1 MSDTDVARLYDANAE
16 DEWSRLDAR
25 RTEFAVTCRALDEH
39 LPRPPAKILDVGSGP
54 GRYAIRLAQ
63 RGYAVSLL
71 DLSQQC
77 LDLAAK
83 KAALGGVR
91 LDAMACGTATDLG
104 MFPAEYFDAVLL
116 LGPLYHLKS
125 VERRRQAVLE
135 AMRVARTGGLLISAY
150 LTRYS
155 VVRYAAKV
163 RPAQLSQAPAFIESI
178 LATGVG
184 NAGDGFLNSC
194 YCSDPTE
201 IRPFMDGLG
210 VDTVELIG
218 CEGVVAEV
226 EERLNDLSESD
237 FARWADLNYRLGR
250 RAELLAASAHILHI
264 GRRATASAAG
274 P

>member
-1 MSDTDVARLYDANAE
+1 MTDTDVARLYDENAE

-39 LPRPPAKILDVGSGP
+39 LPPPPAKILDVGSGP

-63 RGYAVSLL
+63 RGYAVSVL

-77 LDLAAK
+77 LDLAAT
-83 KAALGGVR
+83 KAALSGVGF
-91 LDAMACGTATDLG
+91 DAVVCGTATDLNV
-104 MFPAEYFDAVLL
+104 FPTGSFDAVLL

-135 AMRVARTGGLLISAY
+135 AMRVARSDGLMVSAY

-163 RPAQLSQAPAFIESI
+163 RPLQLSQTPDFIESI

-184 NAGDGFLNSC
+184 NAGDGFLSSC
-194 YCSDPTE
+194 YCADPTE

-210 VDTVELIG
+210 IETVDLIG

-226 EERLNDLSESD
+226 EERLNELPEND
-237 FARWADLNYRLGR
+237 FARWVDLNYRLGR
-250 RAELLAASAHILHI
+250 RAELLAASAHILHV
-264 GRRATASAAG
+264 GRIPS
-274 P
+274 

>member
-1 MSDTDVARLYDANAE
+1 MTDTDVARLYDANAE
-16 DEWSRLDAR
+16 DEWSRLDTR
-25 RTEFAVTCRALDEH
+25 RTEFAVTCMALDEH
-39 LPRPPAKILDVGSGP
+39 LPPPPAKILDVGSGP

-63 RGYAVSLL
+63 RGYAVSVL

-77 LDLAAK
+77 LDLAAT
-83 KAALGGVR
+83 KAALSGVGF
-91 LDAMACGTATDLG
+91 DAMVCGTATDLG
-104 MFPAEYFDAVLL
+104 VFPTAYFDAVLL

-135 AMRVARTGGLLISAY
+135 AMRVARSNGLVISAF

-163 RPAQLSQAPAFIESI
+163 RPLQLSQTPDFIESI

-184 NAGDGFLNSC
+184 IAGDGFLSSC
-194 YCSDPTE
+194 YCADPTE

-210 VDTVELIG
+210 IDTVNLIG

-226 EERLNDLSESD
+226 EERLNELPEND
-237 FARWADLNYRLGR
+237 FARWVDLNYRLGR
-250 RAELLAASAHILHI
+250 RAELLAASAHILHV
-264 GRRATASAAG
+264 GRIPS
-274 P
+274 